1 MKHYLRRIIILATV
15 LVSMFLL
22 ASDKPIK
29 DIVNTLQDTLDEVQ
43 GNIDTS
49 ADNYFK
55 SLTFDEKGALI
66 ATRYSLSP
74 PQQLSLNNVKARIER
89 AKKEAKIALDL

>member
-1 MKHYLRRIIILATV
+1 MATV

-22 ASDKPIK
+22 AEAAFAENTSDKPIK

>member
-22 ASDKPIK
+22 AEAAFAENTSDKPIK

-49 ADNYFK
+49 D
-55 SLTFDEKGALI
+55 
-66 ATRYSLSP
+66 
-74 PQQLSLNNVKARIER
+74 
-89 AKKEAKIALDL
+89 